1 MYFGFICHRASFVYI
16 RDIMSSYSR
25 CILFYYPVEV
35 LGFYFYTQRARG
47 L

>member
-1 MYFGFICHRASFVYI
+1 MCFGFICHRASLVYI
-16 RDIMSSYSR
+16 HDIMSSYSHY
-25 CILFYYPVEV
+25 ILFYYPVEV